1 MNKIFK
7 NKTAIVLFAGPAVI
21 LFTVVLFIPICM
33 SIYYSFCDYSTATRA
48 YTFIG
53 LKNYTDLMKDQT
65 MRTALKNSLFF
76 LVFSCVSQLIMGLL
90 LAGLL
95 TNIKKGRNFFK
106 NVIYLPCVLSSAALG
121 LLWMFIFS
129 EKLGINNLL
138 KEIGIKGPLWMSD
151 INGFIIL
158 PMWVI
163 AFVALWQYVGQ
174 SMMLYMA
181 QISGIS
187 QSLYEASYID
197 GATKVKAFRYITLPM
212 WVIAFVALWQYV
224 GQSMM
229 LYMAQISGIN
239 KSLYE
244 ASYIDGATKKQ
255 AFRYITLPLVK
266 PMIGT
271 AMSLNAIGSLKFFDL
286 IYSMLGDKTENLKM
300 DVLATYLYRTGFSS
314 KGGNHYGRA
323 SAIGVILVALCLI
336 ATAVINKIFKT
347 ENYEM

>member
-1 MNKIFK
+1 MDKLLK
-7 NKTAIVLFAGPAVI
+7 NKTAIFIFVSPAMI
-21 LFTVVLFIPICM
+21 LFTVVLFVPILT
-33 SIYYSFCDYSTATRA
+33 SFYYALCDYSKVTRS
-48 YTFIG
+48 YTFNGIENFKW
-53 LKNYTDLMKDQT
+53 LAKDPT
-65 MRTALKNSLFF
+65 IRIAFKNSMFF
-76 LVFSCVSQLIMGLL
+76 LVFSCISQLIMGIL

-106 NVIYLPCVLSSAALG
+106 NVIYMPCVLSSAALG
-121 LLWMFIFS
+121 LLWAFLFHAKI
-129 EKLGINNLL
+129 GINNVLANF
-138 KEIGIKGPLWMSD
+138 GIKGPGWLYETS
-151 INGFIIL
+151 GFITL

-197 GATKVKAFRYITLPM
+197 GATKVKAFRYITLP
-212 WVIAFVALWQYV
+212 L
-224 GQSMM
+224 
-229 LYMAQISGIN
+229 L
-239 KSLYE
+239 
-244 ASYIDGATKKQ
+244 
-255 AFRYITLPLVK
+255 K

-300 DVLATYLYRTGFSS
+300 DVRATYLYRTGFSS

-336 ATAVINKIFKT
+336 ATGVINKIFKT

>member
-1 MNKIFK
+1 MDKLLRDK
-7 NKTAIVLFAGPAVI
+7 KAIILFVAPALI
-21 LFTVVLFIPICM
+21 LFTAVLFVPIGT
-33 SIYYSFCDYSTATRA
+33 SFYYALCNYDKKTMT

-53 LKNYTDLMKDQT
+53 FGNFAKLFKDPD
-65 MRTALKNSLFF
+65 MAIALKNSMFF
-76 LVFSCVSQLIMGLL
+76 LVFSCVSQLIFGLL
-90 LAGLL
+90 FAALL
-95 TNIKKGRNFFK
+95 TNITKGRNLFK

-121 LLWMFIFS
+121 LLWAFLFHA
-129 EKLGINNLL
+129 KVGINSILGSWGL
-138 KEIGIKGPLWMSD
+138 PQPAWLYSTKG
-151 INGFIIL
+151 F
-158 PMWVI
+158 
-163 AFVALWQYVGQ
+163 
-174 SMMLYMA
+174 
-181 QISGIS
+181 
-187 QSLYEASYID
+187 
-197 GATKVKAFRYITLPM
+197 ITLPM

-244 ASYIDGATKKQ
+244 ASYIDGASKKQ

-286 IYSMLGDKTENLKM
+286 IYAMLGDKTENLKM

-323 SAIGVILVALCLI
+323 SAIGVILVILCLL
-336 ATAVINKIFKT
+336 ATAIINKLFKT

>member
-1 MNKIFK
+1 MDKLLK
-7 NKTAIVLFAGPAVI
+7 NKVAIILFVAPAILLFTLVLFV
-21 LFTVVLFIPICM
+21 PICI
-33 SIYYSFCDYSTATRA
+33 SVYYSFCNYSIETRG

-53 LKNYTDLMKDQT
+53 LKNYLDLLKDPVMAT
-65 MRTALKNSLFF
+65 SLKNSLFF

-95 TNIKKGRNFFK
+95 TNIKKGRNLFK
-106 NVIYLPCVLSSAALG
+106 NIIYLPCVLSSAALG

-129 EKLGINNLL
+129 EKLGINNML

-151 INGFIIL
+151 IRGFIIL

-163 AFVALWQYVGQ
+163 G
-174 SMMLYMA
+174 
-181 QISGIS
+181 
-187 QSLYEASYID
+187 
-197 GATKVKAFRYITLPM
+197 
-212 WVIAFVALWQYV
+212 FVALWQYV

-244 ASYIDGATKKQ
+244 ASYIDGCSKVQ
-255 AFRYITLPLVK
+255 SFRYITIPLIK
-266 PMIGT
+266 PMVGT

-286 IYSMLGDKTENLKM
+286 IFNMTDENALNHEL
-300 DVLATYLYRTGFSS
+300 DVLATHLYRQGFKFS
-314 KGGNHYGRA
+314 KYGYA
-323 SAIGVILVALCLI
+323 SAIGVVLVILCLL
-336 ATAVINKIFKT
+336 ATAIINRVFKT

>member
-1 MNKIFK
+1 MDKLLRNKVAIF
-7 NKTAIVLFAGPAVI
+7 LFVAPAMI
-21 LFTVVLFIPICM
+21 LFTVVLFVPILT
-33 SIYYSFCDYSTATRA
+33 SFYYAMCDYSKVTRS
-48 YTFIG
+48 YTFNGIENFKW
-53 LKNYTDLMKDQT
+53 LAKDPT
-65 MRTALKNSLFF
+65 IRIAFKNSMFF
-76 LVFSCVSQLIMGLL
+76 LVFSCISQLIMGIL

-106 NVIYLPCVLSSAALG
+106 NVIYMPCVLSSAALG
-121 LLWMFIFS
+121 LLWAFLFHAKI
-129 EKLGINNLL
+129 GINSFLANF
-138 KEIGIKGPLWMSD
+138 GIKGPGWLYETK
-151 INGFIIL
+151 GFITL

-197 GATKVKAFRYITLPM
+197 GATKVK
-212 WVIAFVALWQYV
+212 
-224 GQSMM
+224 S
-229 LYMAQISGIN
+229 
-239 KSLYE
+239 
-244 ASYIDGATKKQ
+244 
-255 AFRYITLPLVK
+255 FRYITLPLLK

-323 SAIGVILVALCLI
+323 SAIGLVLVVLCLL
-336 ATAVINKIFKT
+336 ATVIINRIFKT